1 MLTRRLIR
9 IKVFQSLYGE
19 TLSTISGS
27 QLHPIVNKLKKSSV
41 GFYQTFQSVLAFP
54 LVCKQFMENHLN
66 PKEEKY
72 IVDEL
77 SVKTYESIANNPIIK
92 DLENQNLVI
101 EYFNNPSINWL
112 DYDGFIRE
120 AYQSFIKS
128 KIGNSID
135 ILNPNWPFFFQTI
148 KAFFDYLMIDNPN
161 FDQIMEGERMQW
173 YDEKLAIDLMLQN
186 VLKTYKTEKGQFQL
200 KIKKDHVLRDQNL
213 GIDLLEKTIVHYDEI
228 QDIIDE
234 QTTKWELERMAKVDR
249 ILMTMALVE
258 MLHFP
263 DIPVKVSINEYI
275 DIAKAYSTKD
285 SGKFVN
291 GILDKIKKE
300 FVEADKL
307 NKSGRGL
314 L

>member
-1 MLTRRLIR
+1 ML
-9 IKVFQSLYGE
+9 
-19 TLSTISGS
+19 
-27 QLHPIVNKLKKSSV
+27 
-41 GFYQTFQSVLAFP
+41 
-54 LVCKQFMENHLN
+54 LN
-66 PKEEKY
+66 
-72 IVDEL
+72 
-77 SVKTYESIANNPIIK
+77 
-92 DLENQNLVI
+92 
-101 EYFNNPSINWL
+101 
-112 DYDGFIRE
+112 
-120 AYQSFIKS
+120 
-128 KIGNSID
+128 
-135 ILNPNWPFFFQTI
+135 FFFQTI

-186 VLKTYKTEKGQFQL
+186 VLKTYKTEKGKFQL

-258 MLHFP
+258 MLYFS